1 MVIYYDFQ
9 TFNDIHSKSSS
20 IFRKAPKLFLPFPTT
35 PFKQIQNKILII
47 WERDEPEFVN
57 KHPHFLLLHFYLF
70 HILWDPDT
78 RTSVPRL
85 KYDATFLNIHFHG
98 LVCVCPF
105 LSIFCVTTLLHLHQR
120 IEFDNFIFSYL

>member
-1 MVIYYDFQ
+1 MNLVIYYDFQ

-20 IFRKAPKLFLPFPTT
+20 LFLLFPTT
-35 PFKQIQNKILII
+35 PFQQIPNKILII

-78 RTSVPRL
+78 RTSVPGL
-85 KYDATFLNIHFHG
+85 KYHATFLNIHFDG

-105 LSIFCVTTLLHLHQR
+105 LSIFCATPLL
-120 IEFDNFIFSYL
+120 IFIKGLNLIILFFSCL